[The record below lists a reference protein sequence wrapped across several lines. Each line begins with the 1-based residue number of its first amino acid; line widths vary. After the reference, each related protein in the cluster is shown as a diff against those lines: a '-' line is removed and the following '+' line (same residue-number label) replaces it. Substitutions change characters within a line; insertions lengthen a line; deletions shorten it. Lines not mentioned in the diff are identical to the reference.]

1 MDPEGI
7 AIDSQ
12 AQINM
17 IKVLKGEIG
26 WHQGYP
32 TGQRIAYG
40 GGNEYS
46 PNFLSDQGRLSY
58 SGLEAFQD
66 ALALDDMV
74 WYKNVDS
81 RFIGDDDI
89 VEILEHTLHTIHR
102 YGVARGC

>member
-1 MDPEGI
+1 MGGQLAVPNTWIYKTAQVFRFLNDPEDS

-26 WHQGYP
+26 WHQSYP

-46 PNFLSDQGRLSY
+46 SNFLSD
-58 SGLEAFQD
+58 
-66 ALALDDMV
+66 
-74 WYKNVDS
+74 
-81 RFIGDDDI
+81 
-89 VEILEHTLHTIHR
+89 
-102 YGVARGC
+102 